1 MAEKHEDKAT
11 GAPLYELGYHLV
23 PTLGEEDLAL
33 RVADLQKKITE
44 LGGSIHSEGSPQSC
58 TLAYT
63 MRKLRGGKWEKYDQT
78 FFGWT
83 RFHLPPEGMSALKED
98 LEHNEFL
105 VRYLL
110 LALPKDALLPP
121 KVRKPRPIE
130 LEEVETEP
138 KALEKKQDE
147 EKTALELWKDALS
160 NVMPHV
166 EVRSRRVGG
175 ATFQIPMQI
184 RPDRKISTAMKWL
197 ISYSRKRNEKSMAQK
212 LAAEILAAS
221 KEEGAAVKK
230 RVDTHKMAEAN
241 KAFSHFRF

>member
-1 MAEKHEDKAT
+1 
-11 GAPLYELGYHLV
+11 
-23 PTLGEEDLAL
+23 
-33 RVADLQKKITE
+33 
-44 LGGSIHSEGSPQSC
+44 
-58 TLAYT
+58 
-63 MRKLRGGKWEKYDQT
+63 MRKRQAKKRPLLPDPSFNDQLV
-78 FFGWT
+78 T
-83 RFHLPPEGMSALKED
+83 RFVNMMMWDGKKSVAFKV
-98 LEHNEFL
+98 F
-105 VRYLL
+105 Y
-110 LALPKDALLPP
+110 DA
-121 KVRKPRPIE
+121 IDI
-130 LEEVETEP
+130 VE
-138 KALEKKQDE
+138 EKKTDE

-197 ISYSRKRNEKSMAQK
+197 ISYSRKRNEKSMAQR
-212 LAAEILAAS
+212 LASEILAAA